1 MPENCHKGPFLM
13 GTVTYSI
20 SVEKWICLHQKE
32 IPSLDKTPVRVTDHT
47 HFPDSPPR
55 PSPRT
60 NPSLSTVHP
69 QCQTPHYLPSTPNV
83 NPFTVYL
90 PSPMSNPSLSTFH
103 PQCQSL
109 HCLPSTHNVNTVPSL
124 STFHPQCQYLHC
136 LPSTPNV
143 NTFTVYLPPPMSVP
157 SLSTFHPFPGTT
169 VSYLHICLPRM

>member
-1 MPENCHKGPFLM
+1 M

-47 HFPDSPPR
+47 DFPDSPPR

-69 QCQTPHYLPSTPNV
+69 QCQTPHCLPSTPNVNAFTVYRPSPMPIPSLSTFHPLCQSLHYLSSTPNV

-90 PSPMSNPSLSTFH
+90 PSPMSILY
-103 PQCQSL
+103 
-109 HCLPSTHNVNTVPSL
+109 LP
-124 STFHPQCQYLHC
+124 C

-143 NTFTVYLPPPMSVP
+143 NTFTVYLPPPMSIP

-169 VSYLHICLPRM
+169 VSYLHICPPRM